1 MLGFCKYFAFAQVF
15 GSHINLFHCFWSF
28 VESPKKYC
36 VYHPQ
41 HKLPHRSLLFQGLF
55 SKCIVTIQKREKI
68 EFGEKWHTENSIRI
82 ECFGTEQ
89 LRHSFCCFA
98 SLRALQV
105 SMVARESFL
114 ILHLW
119 LFSVEGKF
127 LSSFAVDGT
136 KSKIIGQSVKQNFDY
151 LLQQTVIFWL
161 NSWTNQKCIFE
172 SF

>member
-1 MLGFCKYFAFAQVF
+1 MALTSIFSTAFDLLSNPPKNIVF
-15 GSHINLFHCFWSF
+15 TILSIN
-28 VESPKKYC
+28 
-36 VYHPQ
+36 YHTSTIS
-41 HKLPHRSLLFQGLF
+41 RSALVLSRTL
-55 SKCIVTIQKREKI
+55 QKREKI

-82 ECFGTEQ
+82 ECFGTAAA
-89 LRHSFCCFA
+89 SFLLLFCF
-98 SLRALQV
+98 SLLQV

-151 LLQQTVIFWL
+151 LLQQTVIF
-161 NSWTNQKCIFE
+161 
-172 SF
+172 

>member
-1 MLGFCKYFAFAQVF
+1 MVSANISLSRRFLALTSIFSTAFDLLSNPPKNIVF
-15 GSHINLFHCFWSF
+15 TILSIN
-28 VESPKKYC
+28 
-36 VYHPQ
+36 YHTSTIS
-41 HKLPHRSLLFQGLF
+41 RSALVLSRTL
-55 SKCIVTIQKREKI
+55 QKREKI

-82 ECFGTEQ
+82 ECFGTAAA
-89 LRHSFCCFA
+89 SFLLLFCF
-98 SLRALQV
+98 SLLQV

-151 LLQQTVIFWL
+151 LLQQTVIF
-161 NSWTNQKCIFE
+161 
-172 SF
+172 

>member
-1 MLGFCKYFAFAQVF
+1 MVSANISLSRRFLALTSIFSTAFDLLSNPPKNIVF
-15 GSHINLFHCFWSF
+15 TILSIN
-28 VESPKKYC
+28 
-36 VYHPQ
+36 YHTSTIS
-41 HKLPHRSLLFQGLF
+41 RSALVLSRTL
-55 SKCIVTIQKREKI
+55 QKREKI

-82 ECFGTEQ
+82 ECFGTAAA
-89 LRHSFCCFA
+89 SFVLLFCF
-98 SLRALQV
+98 SLLQV

-151 LLQQTVIFWL
+151 LLQQTVIF
-161 NSWTNQKCIFE
+161 
-172 SF
+172 